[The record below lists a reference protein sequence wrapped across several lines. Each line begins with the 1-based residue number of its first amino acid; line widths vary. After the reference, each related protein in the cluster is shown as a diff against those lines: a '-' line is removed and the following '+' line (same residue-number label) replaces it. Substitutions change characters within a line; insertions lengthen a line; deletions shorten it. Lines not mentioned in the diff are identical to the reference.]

1 LRLNKKVYFS
11 IMGFKEQQAAIQ
23 RELDRF
29 IDLLGIL
36 LPRYSKLL
44 KRKNLTEDELHELGE
59 LEHFLIG
66 VNGRISEIKQVLDQ
80 DVYGHSLD
88 LYYKLKAKANLGDE
102 QATKKLSRLRDSY
115 NDSMISGQIIHWN

>member
-1 LRLNKKVYFS
+1 
-11 IMGFKEQQAAIQ
+11 MGFKEQQAAIQ

-59 LEHFLIG
+59 LEQFL
-66 VNGRISEIKQVLDQ
+66 
-80 DVYGHSLD
+80 
-88 LYYKLKAKANLGDE
+88 KLNKYLNRMFTD
-102 QATKKLSRLRDSY
+102 T
-115 NDSMISGQIIHWN
+115 HWTCTTN

>member
-1 LRLNKKVYFS
+1 
-11 IMGFKEQQAAIQ
+11 MGFKEQQAAIQ
-23 RELDRF
+23 RELDRL

-66 VNGRISEIKQVLDQ
+66 VNGRISEIKQVLEQ

-88 LYYKLKAKANLGDE
+88 LYYKLKAKADLGDE
-102 QATKKLSRLRDSY
+102 DAAKKLSRLRDSY

>member
-1 LRLNKKVYFS
+1 
-11 IMGFKEQQAAIQ
+11 MGFKEQQAAIQ

-44 KRKNLTEDELHELGE
+44 KRKNLSEDELHELGE

-66 VNGRISEIKQVLDQ
+66 VNGRISEIKQVLEQ

-88 LYYKLKAKANLGDE
+88 LYYTLKAKADLGDE
-102 QATKKLSRLRDSY
+102 DAAKKLSRLRDSY